1 MKRTN
6 EFAVG
11 LSVLLALGLVVAGAL
26 WLSET
31 DVNQKQMNATARFRT
46 VGGLGVGAPVTLRGV
61 RVGRVEAIRLIKD
74 EWVETDLS
82 INRGVELPAKPA
94 VVSASASLF
103 GEWSATIISY
113 DPPPTDPNLRVAL
126 AESDRGGGDAWPGAT
141 PPDIGQLTAQASR
154 IAGDV
159 GVVTQRIS
167 QAFDS
172 TALKNL
178 QKSVKDLAEISGR
191 LVVFA
196 NAQTTR
202 IDRVSQNVASTSDA
216 FAGVARTFQS
226 AVARLDTA
234 TSDNQLKDILA
245 NGKSSSQDLRQAAAD
260 LRSVMAAAK
269 ANETS
274 LVRVLQQADSLMT
287 RIQQGNGTLGMLAT
301 DSTLYRETT
310 ATVIQFRELL
320 TDIQA
325 HPKKYLKISVF

>member
-1 MKRTN
+1 
-6 EFAVG
+6 
-11 LSVLLALGLVVAGAL
+11 
-26 WLSET
+26 
-31 DVNQKQMNATARFRT
+31 
-46 VGGLGVGAPVTLRGV
+46 
-61 RVGRVEAIRLIKD
+61 
-74 EWVETDLS
+74 
-82 INRGVELPAKPA
+82 
-94 VVSASASLF
+94 
-103 GEWSATIISY
+103 
-113 DPPPTDPNLRVAL
+113 
-126 AESDRGGGDAWPGAT
+126 
-141 PPDIGQLTAQASR
+141 
-154 IAGDV
+154 V

-196 NAQTTR
+196 NAQTNR
-202 IDRVSQNVASTSDA
+202 IDRVSRNVMSTSDA
-216 FAGVARTFQS
+216 FAGVAKTFQN

-234 TSDNQLKDILA
+234 TADNQLKDILA
-245 NGKSSSQDLRQAAAD
+245 NGRTSSQDLRQAAAD
-260 LRSVMAAAK
+260 LRSIMAAAK
-269 ANETS
+269 ANEVS

-287 RIQQGNGTLGMLAT
+287 KIQQGNGTLGVLAT

>member
-11 LSVLLALGLVVAGAL
+11 LAVLLALAMVVAGAL

-31 DVNQKQMNATARFRT
+31 DVNRRQVNATARFRT

-61 RVGRVEAIRLIKD
+61 RVGRVEAIRLVAD
-74 EWVETDLS
+74 EWVETELS
-82 INRGVELPAKPA
+82 LDREVELPAKPA
-94 VVSASASLF
+94 VISASASLF
-103 GEWSATIISY
+103 GEWSANIIPY
-113 DPPPTDPNLRVAL
+113 DEPPSDPNVRDAL
-126 AESDRGGGDAWPGAT
+126 AESDRAGGDAWPGAT
-141 PPDIGQLTAQASR
+141 LPDIGQLTAQASR

-178 QKSVKDLAEISGR
+178 QKSVQDLAAISGR
-191 LVVFA
+191 LVTFA
-196 NAQTTR
+196 GAQTTR
-202 IDRVSQNVASTSDA
+202 IDRVSQNVATTSDA
-216 FAGVARTFQS
+216 FAGVARTFES

-234 TSDNQLKDILA
+234 TKDDQLRDILD
-245 NGKSSSQDLRQAAAD
+245 NGRASSADLRQAAAD
-260 LRSVMAAAK
+260 LRSVMTAARE
-269 ANETS
+269 NQVS
-274 LVRVLQQADSLMT
+274 LVRVVQQADSLMT
-287 RIQQGNGTLGMLAT
+287 KIQSGNGTLGMLAS

-325 HPKKYLKISVF
+325 NPRKYLKISVF